1 MICLWRREKEKPS
14 MVREE
19 EEFNEE
25 WWKVFKTLRG
35 HLDDVYDLSW
45 SRNGQHIVSGISDS
59 HSFRYCLLSLFPHV
73 SWMGQGKIIKSRSFK
88 FHRVREMFCFLCE
101 NEQFCIVFHVHYLR
115 FCHSIRNVYPLEN
128 IK

>member
-1 MICLWRREKEKPS
+1 MLEDFHLSMYRLMILTIMIFCARFGGMNPVLCRVSFESGDDAVICLWRREKERPS

-45 SRNGQHIVSGISDS
+45 SQNGLNIVSGDISS
-59 HSFRYCLLSLFPHV
+59 NLIHRLMLILFF
-73 SWMGQGKIIKSRSFK
+73 GQRPRRGR
-88 FHRVREMFCFLCE
+88 
-101 NEQFCIVFHVHYLR
+101 
-115 FCHSIRNVYPLEN
+115 
-128 IK
+128 

>member
-1 MICLWRREKEKPS
+1 

-45 SRNGQHIVSGISDS
+45 SQNGLNIVSGANDLSN
-59 HSFRYCLLSLFPHV
+59 SFCVFD
-73 SWMGQGKIIKSRSFK
+73 MIKNK
-88 FHRVREMFCFLCE
+88 A
-101 NEQFCIVFHVHYLR
+101 
-115 FCHSIRNVYPLEN
+115 
-128 IK
+128 K